1 MHPPTDGHRGSILRP
16 TDPASQEAACHAVAA
31 RYPGGLTSTLN
42 ITTSGL
48 HQPHTVEGAQRMTMP
63 DEPMPAETTTSTP
76 VFSTPTMSNDETP
89 DMDGDADDNLP
100 FEGERTISL
109 PSAP

>member
-1 MHPPTDGHRGSILRP
+1 
-16 TDPASQEAACHAVAA
+16 
-31 RYPGGLTSTLN
+31 
-42 ITTSGL
+42 
-48 HQPHTVEGAQRMTMP
+48 MTMP